1 MRYVRLAILAVSM
14 GAGLVASA
22 QTPTKTAPKANLAAG
37 GELFHKNC
45 SVCHG
50 VDGKGPGPGSMYDP
64 ESIEPAK
71 RVKPA
76 DLTVLSERNSRKFP
90 ADRVRDAIYF
100 KGSIPAHGTPDMPA
114 WGNVFYL
121 LKTRPNVLEERVRDL
136 TAYIESIQTTRK

>member
-1 MRYVRLAILAVSM
+1 MRYVRLAILAIGFGV
-14 GAGLVASA
+14 GLGASA
-22 QTPTKTAPKANLAAG
+22 QTPPKTGPKANLAAG
-37 GELFHKNC
+37 GELFHQNC

-50 VDGKGPGPGSMYDP
+50 VDGKGPGPGSIYDP
-64 ESIEPAK
+64 ESIEPEK

-76 DLTVLSERNSRKFP
+76 DLTVLSERNSGKFR

-100 KGSIPAHGTPDMPA
+100 KGSIPAHGTPEMPA

-121 LKTRPNVLEERVRDL
+121 LKSRPKLLEERVRDL

>member
-1 MRYVRLAILAVSM
+1 MQYVRFVILAVSI
-14 GAGLVASA
+14 GVGVVASA
-22 QTPTKTAPKANLAAG
+22 QTPTKTSPKANLATG
-37 GELFHKNC
+37 GELFHQNC

-50 VDGKGPGPGSMYDP
+50 VDGKGPGPGSTYDS

-76 DLTVLSERNSRKFP
+76 NLTILSERNSGKFP
-90 ADRVRDAIYF
+90 ADRVRDAVYF

-121 LKTRPNVLEERVRDL
+121 LKSNPKRLEEHVRDL
-136 TAYIESIQTTRK
+136 TAYIESIQTTKK